1 LLLNL
6 PCRVYK
12 GLNPRYGFGCIFK
25 VGMTMDKLVMAR
37 VKISKIMT
45 KELVTTPL
53 DSTVEEAVN
62 KMVNYDVEC
71 LPVIDEEGVLQGL
84 VTFRDIVVKV
94 VYPSTNKKKLKVET
108 IMSKNVVTCNP
119 DSTVLDIA
127 KIMKNKHLRR
137 IPVVEAKNKLV
148 GLVTDFDLALL
159 GWDFK

>member
-1 LLLNL
+1 
-6 PCRVYK
+6 
-12 GLNPRYGFGCIFK
+12 
-25 VGMTMDKLVMAR
+25 MAR

-84 VTFRDIVVKV
+84 VTFRDIVVRV

-108 IMSKNVVTCNP
+108 MMSKNVVTCNP